1 MRSLLMISA
10 GLSAL
15 AAAFP
20 AIAEEA
26 ASAIDLNQPV
36 RVAPVTVVGTRT
48 ERRVDEVP
56 ASVSVITAEAI
67 ETNLVTDIK
76 DLIRFEPGV
85 SVPTSTRRTRRR
97 SS

>member
-1 MRSLLMISA
+1 MISV
-10 GLSAL
+10 GLTAL
-15 AAAFP
+15 AAAAP
-20 AIAEEA
+20 AIAAPAVEDH
-26 ASAIDLNQPV
+26 AIDLNEPV

-85 SVPTSTRRTRRR
+85 SV
-97 SS
+97 